1 MSKQKITKEKL
12 TYCSMKGTPGHCF
25 AAQVWDSEGL
35 GIASIDSRYGAR
47 KATKY
52 ARLFASSPDMY
63 EALKA
68 FVENVDNWLKTG
80 EPADKE
86 TSKAIYD
93 KAKKALSKA
102 DGL

>member
-1 MSKQKITKEKL
+1 
-12 TYCSMKGTPGHCF
+12 MKGTPGHCF
-25 AAQVWDSEGL
+25 AAQIWDSEGFS
-35 GIASIDSRYGAR
+35 IASIDSRYGAR
-47 KATKY
+47 KSTKY

-68 FVENVDNWLKTG
+68 FVENIDHWLETG

-102 DGL
+102 SRL

>member
-1 MSKQKITKEKL
+1 
-12 TYCSMKGTPGHCF
+12 MKGTPGHCF

-35 GIASIDSRYGAR
+35 NIASIDSRYGAR

-68 FVENVDNWLKTG
+68 FIENVDNWLKTG

-102 DGL
+102 HGL